1 MITCRDWFRKS
12 LVVCVA
18 FSAVLMNQRAAR
30 AQAPADLEA
39 QELARVARA
48 QEHHDAD
55 ALVALADEYQARWK
69 RGEHG
74 DYILRA
80 LDKLA
85 TAMGTWEWD
94 DFGKQIELPRKI
106 RLFVLENAPADA
118 PLEIQVHMAGGLTD
132 TADQHKPSF
141 TAAERKRRALLVCH
155 VLHRVLAK
163 VDPTVDLSA
172 PVWLHVSV
180 PDGVPHAVSGMSPEG
195 IKDPALRAEY
205 ERRIREHASLMC
217 KRGEQSD
224 VLRWK
229 RGLLLCFERYLIAV
243 YSPDPN
249 HFYSPGPD
257 AGPELDKILAEIKES
272 AKGKGTAPQEVDAMI
287 ARIKTA
293 VAAAL
298 TATQPAG

>member
-1 MITCRDWFRKS
+1 MIMHYDS
-12 LVVCVA
+12 LQKLLATCVA
-18 FSAVLMNQRAAR
+18 VLVICMNGIAAH
-30 AQAPADLEA
+30 AETPADLEA

-85 TAMGTWEWD
+85 TAVATWEWD
-94 DFGKQIELPRKI
+94 DFGKQIELPI
-106 RLFVLENAPADA
+106 EVGLFVLEHAPADA
-118 PLEIQVHMAGGLTD
+118 PLEVQVHMALCVAG
-132 TADQHKPSF
+132 APDQHKPSF
-141 TAAERKRRALLVCH
+141 TAAERKRRALLASQ

-172 PVWLHVSV
+172 PVWLNV
-180 PDGVPHAVSGMSPEG
+180 PVPNGVVDSGSSPSA

-205 ERRIREHASLMC
+205 ERRIRENASLIR

-224 VLRWK
+224 VLSWK
-229 RGLLLCFERYLIAV
+229 RRLLLSFEPYLIAV

>member
-1 MITCRDWFRKS
+1 MIMHYDS
-12 LVVCVA
+12 LQKLLATCVA
-18 FSAVLMNQRAAR
+18 VLVICMNGIAAH
-30 AQAPADLEA
+30 AETPADLEA

-141 TAAERKRRALLVCH
+141 TAAERKRRALLASQ

-172 PVWLHVSV
+172 PVWLNV
-180 PDGVPHAVSGMSPEG
+180 PVPNGVVDSGSSPSA

-205 ERRIREHASLMC
+205 ERRIRENASLIR

-224 VLRWK
+224 VLSWK
-229 RGLLLCFERYLIAV
+229 RRLLLSFEPYLIAV

-257 AGPELDKILAEIKES
+257 AGPELEKILAEIKES